1 VKHTLTFLVLL
12 ALILSIGYYSAGF
25 SELTLKNNENK
36 SIKLTRDDSE
46 SNAVFFSGSENGF
59 DPMSLVVPCSPDQE
73 TGPDIRTDI
82 AAAMIAVLSRYTPKN
97 EYIKGTEIPIEMAM
111 KRSSNN
117 YIYTEGYS
125 YINPYGDERVLD
137 CILDADDFD
146 IVYIRYRSAQES
158 EPDPIQAKNALEK
171 FSGFSDDVENDYDM
185 INDFMSNLSLLISDS
200 GYADYW
206 DLINNYG
213 YSITY
218 SDFDALYACLNG
230 LYDTAETIQQ
240 SSNLLTRFFSYSCI
254 FALLTVLEEG
264 PIPDDY
270 YDTNRTYYITGGT
283 GTAPLVPYML
293 SETEPEYTL
302 LGDSIFE
309 TISFRH
315 LKLITI
321 YSISDECIEGYYA
334 DLT

>member
-1 VKHTLTFLVLL
+1 MKHTLTFLVLL

-73 TGPDIRTDI
+73 TAPDIRTDI
-82 AAAMIAVLSRYTPKN
+82 AAAVIAVLSRYTPKN

-171 FSGFSDDVENDYDM
+171 FSGFSDDVEKDYDM

-213 YSITY
+213 LIRYVSADDESLYNGEAYNESIDWNDTLIKY
-218 SDFDALYACLNG
+218 DDNGQVSYDPTNDNGDVSDKNTGKSSTSSSAS
-230 LYDTAETIQQ
+230 
-240 SSNLLTRFFSYSCI
+240 SSNTSSDNVSSNNTDSYS
-254 FALLTVLEEG
+254 
-264 PIPDDY
+264 
-270 YDTNRTYYITGGT
+270 YDSTTEDTGT
-283 GTAPLVPYML
+283 GSLADDTGDAGLDD
-293 SETEPEYTL
+293 SEYDGNIPEVATT
-302 LGDSIFE
+302 D
-309 TISFRH
+309 
-315 LKLITI
+315 
-321 YSISDECIEGYYA
+321 SDE
-334 DLT
+334 